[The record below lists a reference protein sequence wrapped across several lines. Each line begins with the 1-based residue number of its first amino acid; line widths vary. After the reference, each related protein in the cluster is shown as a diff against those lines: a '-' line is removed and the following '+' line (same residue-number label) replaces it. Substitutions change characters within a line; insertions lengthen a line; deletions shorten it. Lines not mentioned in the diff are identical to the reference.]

1 MSTEIATIG
10 QLVVPK
16 GVVNLQD
23 VNTNLMEMMIMVKQ
37 NPRMIDQAKSMC
49 EIADRVV
56 DVAKTQVLQ
65 ANMIVELNRMK
76 QGL

>member
-1 MSTEIATIG
+1 MQTEITTIG
-10 QLVVPK
+10 QLIVPK

-23 VNTNLMEMMIMVKQ
+23 VNINLMEMMIMVKQ